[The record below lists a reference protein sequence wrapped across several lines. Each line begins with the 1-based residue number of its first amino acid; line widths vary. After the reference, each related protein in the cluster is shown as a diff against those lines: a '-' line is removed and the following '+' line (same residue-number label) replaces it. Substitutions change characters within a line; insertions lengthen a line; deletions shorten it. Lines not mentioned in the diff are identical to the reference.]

1 MQNDQFFR
9 KHFFMQAISVRKATS
24 GDLETLLRFEQG
36 IITAERPFDETLKKG
51 ETTYYD
57 LPAMLQSR
65 DVEVVVAEL
74 NGEIVGSGY
83 ARIEL
88 AKPYN
93 RHERHAYLGFM
104 YVPPQHRGKGING
117 EIIKAL
123 KAWAVLKG
131 VSELR
136 LDVYDENQSAI
147 KAYEKAGFSKL
158 MVSMRM
164 KLDQPE

>member
-1 MQNDQFFR
+1 MLSV
-9 KHFFMQAISVRKATS
+9 SVRKATS
-24 GDLETLLRFEQG
+24 GDLEMLYQFEQG
-36 IITAERPFDETLKKG
+36 IIAAERPFDETLKTE
-51 ETTYYD
+51 ETAYYD

-65 DVEVVVAEL
+65 DVEVVVAEM

-123 KAWAVLKG
+123 KEWAVGKG
-131 VSELR
+131 VTELR
-136 LDVYDENQSAI
+136 LDVYNGNQSAI
-147 KAYEKAGFSKL
+147 KAYEKVGFSKL